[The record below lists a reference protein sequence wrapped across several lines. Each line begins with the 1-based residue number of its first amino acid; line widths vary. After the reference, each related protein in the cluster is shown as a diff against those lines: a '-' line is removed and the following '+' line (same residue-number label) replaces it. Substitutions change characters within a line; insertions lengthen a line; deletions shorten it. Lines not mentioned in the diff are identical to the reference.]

1 MKKQIYFEVR
11 TTLTNGSHYLE
22 IPKFET
28 AISAEKFAQK
38 KITEKQVK
46 YCQIYE
52 YSQFV
57 QEGKTVIRL
66 LTTLKNS
73 TK

>member
-1 MKKQIYFEVR
+1 MKNENYFEIR
-11 TTLTNGSHYLE
+11 TTLINGSHYLE

-28 AISAEKFAQK
+28 AIAAEKFAQK

-52 YSQFV
+52 YNQFIN
-57 QEGKTVIRL
+57 EGKKVIRL
-66 LTTLKNS
+66 LTTLKKS
-73 TK
+73 VK